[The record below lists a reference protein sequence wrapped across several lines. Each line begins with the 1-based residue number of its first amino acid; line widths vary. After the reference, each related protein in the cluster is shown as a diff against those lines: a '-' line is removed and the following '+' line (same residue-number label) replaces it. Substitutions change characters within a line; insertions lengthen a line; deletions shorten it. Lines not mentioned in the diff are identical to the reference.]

1 MRFRSSHIVITLLA
15 LFCGLASSCT
25 HRFVEK
31 NNTPKDNFEALW
43 QIIDEKY
50 CLFDDKAVDWD
61 SVYLDYSERFDTL
74 KMVEYEDNY
83 RLFDLMEEMLNELED
98 GHVNLYSPFDIS
110 VCNRWYE
117 GYPENFDSEILM
129 KYYLKDYRRAN
140 GLNYCRIDGDS
151 IGYVYYG
158 SFSDGFSMTNWLAV

>member
-31 NNTPKDNFEALW
+31 NNTSKDNFEALW

-74 KMVEYEDNY
+74 KMVVYEDNY
-83 RLFDLMEEMLNELED
+83 RLFDLMEEMLNL
-98 GHVNLYSPFDIS
+98 HLQLCLLHHSYHTQRS
-110 VCNRWYE
+110 
-117 GYPENFDSEILM
+117 L
-129 KYYLKDYRRAN
+129 
-140 GLNYCRIDGDS
+140 CRLLHRLHRCL
-151 IGYVYYG
+151 
-158 SFSDGFSMTNWLAV
+158 FHTL

>member
-31 NNTPKDNFEALW
+31 NNTSKDNFEALW

-74 KMVEYEDNY
+74 KMV
-83 RLFDLMEEMLNELED
+83 
-98 GHVNLYSPFDIS
+98 
-110 VCNRWYE
+110 
-117 GYPENFDSEILM
+117 
-129 KYYLKDYRRAN
+129 
-140 GLNYCRIDGDS
+140 
-151 IGYVYYG
+151 
-158 SFSDGFSMTNWLAV
+158 